1 MLFVITA
8 RFVEAGLRRNAFVA
22 AILGAAMDMIP
33 FPEKQ
38 FPSLKRSPSQCPP
51 QPSSKKFHG

>member
-1 MLFVITA
+1 
-8 RFVEAGLRRNAFVA
+8 VEAGLRRNAFVA

-38 FPSLKRSPSQCPP
+38 FPSLKRSPSQRHP